1 MTDHIKKEPED
12 ETIIDSAKIY
22 DALRKNYF
30 DRCFL
35 SSYLDEKIDDNL
47 HPFSDEAYNKMK
59 SLHDERDNL
68 NFKNKMKEIKR
79 NLSTSKKRSR
89 KNNEKQN
96 KIIFQI
102 SSHEKHFLR

>member
-1 MTDHIKKEPED
+1 MKDYIKKAQEN
-12 ETIIDSAKIY
+12 ETIIDGGKVY
-22 DALRKNYF
+22 DELRKNYF

-59 SLHDERDNL
+59 SLHDEKDNL

-79 NLSTSKKRSR
+79 NLSISQKKEI
-89 KNNEKQN
+89 EKIMKN
-96 KIIFQI
+96 KI
-102 SSHEKHFLR
+102 K

>member
-59 SLHDERDNL
+59 FLHDEKDNL
-68 NFKNKMKEIKR
+68 HRFFTK
-79 NLSTSKKRSR
+79 TYKKS
-89 KNNEKQN
+89 
-96 KIIFQI
+96 IPI
-102 SSHEKHFLR
+102 SSCIS

>member
-1 MTDHIKKEPED
+1 MKDYIKKAQEN
-12 ETIIDSAKIY
+12 ETIIDDGKVY
-22 DALRKNYF
+22 DELRKNYF

-59 SLHDERDNL
+59 SLHDEKDNL

-79 NLSTSKKRSR
+79 NLSISQKKEI
-89 KNNEKQN
+89 EKIMKN
-96 KIIFQI
+96 KI
-102 SSHEKHFLR
+102 K

>member
-30 DRCFL
+30 DRCLL

-59 SLHDERDNL
+59 FLHDEKDNL

-79 NLSTSKKRSR
+79 NLSISQKKEI
-89 KNNEKQN
+89 EKIMKN
-96 KIIFQI
+96 KI
-102 SSHEKHFLR
+102 K